1 MNPNDPCM
9 CGSGKPYKKCHR
21 SLHKTPPRRYLE
33 EARKFYINRWVV
45 NASSHARA
53 EHYDW
58 MVDQVPG
65 PVHQLLDIGVGE
77 GSGLVSMLRRY
88 SPENAVAVEENPE
101 CVRRARTRLGAA
113 DGEVNVVTR
122 VRAVP
127 VRKDSKAYDL
137 EFTRDEVP
145 STGVTI
151 VVTDPL
157 FDKHLAED
165 LGVAGPFDLVTVWL
179 VGSHEARENSR
190 DLMALGHMTAAKYR
204 LLVQNAAYELADKL
218 LGVGGRLQ
226 VVDRLPVQDIELAR
240 AELLASHTDQAAPT
254 TLKVTDI
261 AFLEYQEAG
270 SGGVKMLLKD
280 DGQGTPMGNA
290 PTTLLASVVSV
301 KG

>member
-1 MNPNDPCM
+1 LSPNDPCM
-9 CGSGKPYKKCHR
+9 CGSGKPYKHCHR
-21 SLHKTPPRRYLE
+21 LLHKVPPRRYLE

-45 NASSHARA
+45 NASAHARA

-65 PVHQLLDIGVGE
+65 PVHRLLDIGVGE
-77 GSGLVSMLRRY
+77 GSGLVAMLRRY
-88 SPENAVAVEENPE
+88 SPKNAVAVEENPE
-101 CVRRARTRLGAA
+101 CVRRARTRLKAA
-113 DGEVNVVTR
+113 DEEVNVVSR
-122 VRAVP
+122 VTAVP
-127 VRKDSKAYDL
+127 VKKGSKAYDL
-137 EFTRDEVP
+137 EFTRDDVP
-145 STGVTI
+145 SAGVTI

-165 LGVAGPFDLVTVWL
+165 LAAAGPFDLVTVWL

-190 DLMALGHMTAAKYR
+190 ELMALGHMTAAKYR
-204 LLVQNAAYELADKL
+204 LLVQNAAYELADKV

-226 VVDRLPVQDIELAR
+226 VVDRLPVQDIELVR
-240 AELLASHTDQAAPT
+240 AELLASHTDQAGPT

-261 AFLEYQEAG
+261 AFLEYQEVG

-290 PTTLLASVVSV
+290 PTTLLGSVVSV

>member
-1 MNPNDPCM
+1 MNLNDPCM

-21 SLHKTPPRRYLE
+21 SLHRTPPRRYLE

-45 NASSHARA
+45 NASVHARA

-58 MVDQVPG
+58 MIDQVPG
-65 PVHQLLDIGVGE
+65 PVHRLLDIGVGE
-77 GSGLVSMLRRY
+77 GSGLAAMLRRY
-88 SPENAVAVEENPE
+88 SPENAVAIEENPE
-101 CVRRARTRLGAA
+101 CVRRARTKLCAA
-113 DGEVNVVTR
+113 DEELNVVTR
-122 VRAVP
+122 MTTVP
-127 VRKDSKAYDL
+127 MGMDSKAYDL
-137 EFTRDEVP
+137 EFTRNQVP
-145 STGVTI
+145 STGLTI

-165 LGVAGPFDLVTVWL
+165 FSAAGPFDLVTVWL

-190 DLMALGHMTAAKYR
+190 DLMALGPMTAAKYR

-218 LGVGGRLQ
+218 LAVGGRLQ
-226 VVDRLPVQDIELAR
+226 VVDRLPVQDLALAR

-254 TLKVTDI
+254 TLKVANI
-261 AFLEYQEAG
+261 AFLKYQEVG
-270 SGGVKMLLKD
+270 SGGVKMLLKNH
-280 DGQGTPMGNA
+280 GQGTPMGNT